1 MNDTSPSRL
10 PRPDRGQRLRLRLRG
25 SAVAA
30 QLQAPTGDHDGD
42 SPTDD
47 DGRLRKWL
55 LTGMRYVLPVVV
67 VVCGLVIMALGSE
80 NDLEGGASIVSAG
93 LAIYF
98 LNWLYRIGVAGDRER
113 DTEEAAREYFAQHGR
128 WPS

>member
-1 MNDTSPSRL
+1 MNDTERPRL
-10 PRPDRGQRLRLRLRG
+10 PRPERGSRLRLRG
-25 SAVAA
+25 SAMAA
-30 QLQAPTGDHDGD
+30 QLQAPTDDHDAG
-42 SPTDD
+42 SPSDPRR
-47 DGRLRKWL
+47 RLRRWL
-55 LTGMRYVLPVVV
+55 LNGMRYVLPVMV
-67 VVCGLVIMALGSE
+67 VVCGVAIMALGSE

-113 DTEEAAREYFAQHGR
+113 DSEEAARDYFAQHGR